1 MLCHRPNCSIYFI
14 MRYQQIPA
22 GFSERQRNHLRLGLM
37 ILLYVGVLTQMLGVP
52 LTLWDL
58 AETADTVDPLTAS
71 ILEGFS
77 IPSTPLSLSPNGL
90 LSTDYHPD
98 IHRLL
103 ASSELFH
110 PPIL

>member
-1 MLCHRPNCSIYFI
+1 MMYR
-14 MRYQQIPA
+14 QIPA
-22 GFSERQRNHLRLGLM
+22 GFSEGQRNHLRLGLM
-37 ILLYVGVLTQMLGVP
+37 ILLYVGILTQMLGAP

-77 IPSTPLSLSPNGL
+77 IPSMPTPLSLSPNGL

-103 ASSELFH
+103 ASPGLFH